1 LFPYGVNIANNEWLV
16 GLSIYIK
23 RAVTEKGLN
32 K

>member
-23 RAVTEKGLN
+23 RAVT
-32 K
+32 